1 MRVLFHG
8 LILELFMWGTSI
20 RTRLK
25 KIALETHWNR
35 RASVSATRG
44 GGTLAD
50 STNQRALCDFF
61 GNALAYETGAP
72 PRAPH
77 TRSTL
82 SPEVRPAPRRRPS
95 RTLRAV
101 RSFSSARA
109 RRARRREA
117 AAPARGN
124 GAKKKNDAV
133 AIEPIG
139 AFFPPGALQPSSA
152 RALPARAH
160 PARADPARRSPRAP
174 RSIPRAPPR
183 ARTPPPRYPALVFP
197 LDPDDASPPPP
208 VHPLSRGAFRNS
220 HPPPSFPPW
229 PPSATSSPAPP
240 SPPR

>member
-101 RSFSSARA
+101 GRSRPRA
-109 RRARRREA
+109 RV
-117 AAPARGN
+117 ARG
-124 GAKKKNDAV
+124 AARPPPPLAEMAPKKNDAV

-139 AFFPPGALQPSSA
+139 PFSPRSPPTVVGA
-152 RALPARAH
+152 RAPGPRASRPRGPSASVPARAPLH
-160 PARADPARRSPRAP
+160 PPRPPARPHAPAAV
-174 RSIPRAPPR
+174 PR
-183 ARTPPPRYPALVFP
+183 ARLPPR
-197 LDPDDASPPPP
+197 S
-208 VHPLSRGAFRNS
+208 
-220 HPPPSFPPW
+220 
-229 PPSATSSPAPP
+229 
-240 SPPR
+240 